1 MKLFCRIVLWSTPR
15 SSSDK
20 RKRARASQWPWT
32 PGSLIDISLQI
43 SRKWDVCV
51 LKNCF
56 FKTLLFRHWSWLF
69 EDDLSVYSH
78 SVLGC
83 AYSRLEAEFFIWK
96 YILHGVKSVATRSE
110 HGIDIDLQIWHVSW
124 HDIDFATLSLYD
136 PNSAQNYYVT
146 VPLWYELKRMHLMK
160 CYKCFCLPWISERS
174 LAYINF

>member
-1 MKLFCRIVLWSTPR
+1 MQDCSVEHSYILFWYAER
-15 SSSDK
+15 S
-20 RKRARASQWPWT
+20 P
-32 PGSLIDISLQI
+32 SLSMTLDAWISDISLQI
-43 SRKWDVCV
+43 LRKWDVCV

-69 EDDLSVYSH
+69 EDDSSVYSH

-146 VPLWYELKRMHLMK
+146 VPLWYELKRMHLME